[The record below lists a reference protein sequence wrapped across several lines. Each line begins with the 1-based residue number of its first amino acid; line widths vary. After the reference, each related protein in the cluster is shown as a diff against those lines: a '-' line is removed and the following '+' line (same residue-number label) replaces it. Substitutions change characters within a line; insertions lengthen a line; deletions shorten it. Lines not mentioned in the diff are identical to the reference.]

1 MDYGTVQVD
10 TNNSI
15 ATITLNR
22 PDCLNSFSLALGQ
35 DLYKVLQKVG
45 ADPHIHV
52 VLIKGAGKAF
62 CGGGDVKEM
71 NAASNKSQYL
81 RNLTKAI
88 HQCILEIRQ
97 MEKPVIAVVHGVAMG
112 AGLSFMIACDLIVA
126 ARGTRFNTAFI
137 TMGLAPG
144 CGTYFISRLVGYHRA
159 CELVLLARE
168 FSTDEALDLG
178 IINYVAETDNL
189 DSVVGKL
196 VQRFLQLPLLAVGMA
211 KTLLNESLCNDLT
224 SHLEQESR
232 MAALSAGT
240 RDFREAVQAFV
251 EKRPPCFTGT

>member
-1 MDYGTVQVD
+1 MTYDTVQVD
-10 TNNSI
+10 IDNNI

-22 PDCLNSFSLALGQ
+22 PDRLNSFSLSLSQ
-35 DLYKVLQKVG
+35 ELYQVLKQVG
-45 ADPHIHV
+45 ADPRIHV
-52 VLIKGAGKAF
+52 ILIKGAGRAF

-81 RNLTKAI
+81 KDLTKAI
-88 HQCILEIRQ
+88 HRCVLEIRH
-97 MEKPVIAVVHGVAMG
+97 MEKPVIAVVHGAAMG

-126 ARGTRFNTAFI
+126 AKGTRFNTAFI
-137 TMGLAPG
+137 NIGLAPG

-168 FSTDEALDLG
+168 FSTDEALNMG

-189 DSVVGKL
+189 DSMVGKL
-196 VQRFLQLPLLAVGMA
+196 VQRFRQLPPLAVGMA
-211 KTLLNESLCNDLT
+211 KTLLNESLSNDLI
-224 SHLEQESR
+224 SHLEQESC

-240 RDFREAVQAFV
+240 RDFKEAVQAFV
-251 EKRPPCFTGT
+251 EKRPPHFTGI